1 MPKPINGNSLLFLH
15 LLHRIL
21 FIKSF
26 PDCISMVECLSS
38 MNKALGS
45 WSNHCYPLSHL
56 TSVPRKFRCS
66 HVICHRILLY
76 SPGQLWTLISPAVSS
91 QNTRIISLWQHIW
104 IFILLCFFSSQYILS
119 SETIFMLSR
128 FTLNSWAQTTM
139 CSNFEIYHTYKCG
152 HHPV

>member
-1 MPKPINGNSLLFLH
+1 MLLFIWLAEH
-15 LLHRIL
+15 IHAKCTCGSLKTLCSFL
-21 FIKSF
+21 FLPWVLGTEF
-26 PDCISMVECLSS
+26 RSS
-38 MNKALGS
+38 S
-45 WSNHCYPLSHL
+45 SQSNHCYSLSHL
-56 TSVPRKFRCS
+56 TSAPQRFHCS

-76 SPGQLWTLISPAVSS
+76 SSGQLWTLISPAVSS
-91 QNTRIISLWQHIW
+91 QILELLISLCQHIW

-128 FTLNSWAQTTM
+128 FTLNSWAQTAM